1 MNRILLSLC
10 ALMLSASAAN
20 AQQLLSS
27 SVQVSKRNVVTA
39 KAGNIQLRDLTAPV
53 QVKANKSLAPQ
64 KLNANQ
70 KSVGL
75 DGSGSMV
82 TAVGV
87 PDIVAQGG
95 TVKGAFNVM
104 DASLLARFA
113 GGKIVGMRYL
123 IGAELGSSAKVQLYN
138 CDKEG
143 KPELFAEKEAA
154 QKVSTY
160 DSKTK
165 TYKEEWNEVYFDKAL
180 NVSDVVTGLFVGYT
194 YKQKTTTSGGQYT
207 EACYPLAAGQGSGT
221 VAAYGDLGK
230 GTAFYALN
238 TGGLVLCIQLIVEKE
253 GGFADDLGMVG
264 VATTPMLRP
273 TDKLPFQFYV
283 KNYGS
288 SECKAASF
296 DITIDKQVVANL
308 TIPEGATIGGETTG
322 FNASLDLS
330 EYGIENGTHLLGVQ
344 VKTVN
349 GEAASGYTDDDVAA
363 TQFRTYTETAS
374 RQYNLLEH
382 FTSSTCTY
390 CPKGY
395 DMLRAL
401 QKQRD
406 DVAWV
411 AIHGTMDESKPD
423 PYEIADATKTIL
435 AYSISGFPQANLNRF
450 PVTNDG
456 TLAVTIATDDPEGMA
471 TSIGNVF
478 DQIDEIVP
486 SQVKLDIEAN
496 FTSGMVPAMNP
507 GTLKIT
513 VKGKGVKGAGKI
525 LEDAVLG
532 LYITENGLV
541 SGQLNQGKWI
551 TKYNHEN
558 VLRVIGTEKPYG
570 DPITWDGD
578 NFEKTYEI
586 EIPKKTYDYSKGN
599 TLNAV
604 AFVSLPFLI
613 EYNGK
618 LYKNGDLN
626 NVWVNQCQFLQI
638 AEGASTAIKGVE
650 TSENATVVAR
660 YAADGSQISAPVKGI
675 NILKMSD
682 GTTRKVVVK

>member
-20 AQQLLSS
+20 AQNLLSS

-39 KAGNIQLRDLTAPV
+39 NTGNIQLRDLTAPV

-95 TVKGAFNVM
+95 TVKGAYNLM
-104 DASLLARFA
+104 DASLLARYA

-160 DSKTK
+160 DSKNK

-180 NVSDVVTGLFVGYT
+180 NVSDVVTGLLVGYT
-194 YKQKTTTSGGQYT
+194 YKQKTTKSGGKYT

-221 VAAYGDLGK
+221 VAVYGDLGK
-230 GTAFYALN
+230 GTAFYSLN
-238 TGGLVLCIQLIVEKE
+238 TGGLVLCIQVIVEKE

-264 VATTPMLRP
+264 VATIPMSRP

-296 DITIDKQVVANL
+296 DITIDKQVVANVA
-308 TIPEGATIGGETTG
+308 IPEGATIGGETTG
-322 FNASLDLS
+322 FNASLNLS
-330 EYGIENGTHLLGVQ
+330 EYDIENGTHLLGVQ

-382 FTSSTCTY
+382 FTSSTCTW

-411 AIHGTMDESKPD
+411 AIHSTLDEKKPD
-423 PYEIADATKTIL
+423 PYEIADATNTIL
-435 AYSISGFPQANLNRF
+435 AYSIGGFPQANLNRY

-456 TLAVTIATDDPEGMA
+456 NLAVTIATDDPEGMA

-486 SQVKLDIEAN
+486 SQVRLDIETN
-496 FTSGMVPAMNP
+496 FNRLNAISD

-513 VKGKGVKGAGKI
+513 IKGTGVKGAGKI

-541 SGQLNQGKWI
+541 SGQLNGGKWV

-558 VLRVIGTEKPYG
+558 VLRVIGTENPWG
-570 DPITWDGD
+570 DAITWNGD
-578 NFEKTYEI
+578 NFEKTYEVSI
-586 EIPKKTYDYSKGN
+586 SADFFEDSNN
-599 TLNAV
+599 TFNAV
-604 AFVSLPFLI
+604 AFVSLPFMFEI
-613 EYNGK
+613 DGK
-618 LYKNGDLN
+618 RYVNGDKN

-638 AEGASTAIKGVE
+638 PEGTGTAIKGVE

-675 NILKMSD
+675 NILKLSD

>member
-20 AQQLLSS
+20 AQNLLSS

-39 KAGNIQLRDLTAPV
+39 NTGNIQLRDLTAPV

-95 TVKGAFNVM
+95 IVKGAYNLM

-160 DSKTK
+160 DSKNK
-165 TYKEEWNEVYFDKAL
+165 KYNEEWNEVYFDKAL

-194 YKQKTTTSGGQYT
+194 YKQKTTKSGGQFT
-207 EACYPLAAGQGSGT
+207 EACYPLAAGQGSGA
-221 VAAYGDLGK
+221 VAVYGDLGK
-230 GTAFYALN
+230 GTAFYGLN
-238 TGGLVLCIQLIVEKE
+238 TGGLVLCIQVIVEKE

-264 VATTPMLRP
+264 VATNPMLRP
-273 TDKLPFQFYV
+273 TDKLPLQFYV

-296 DITIDKQVVANL
+296 DITIDKNVVANVA
-308 TIPEGATIGGETTG
+308 IPEGATIGGETTG
-322 FNASLDLS
+322 FNATLNLS
-330 EYGIENGTHLLGVQ
+330 ELDIENGTHLLGVQ

-390 CPKGY
+390 CPLGY

-411 AIHGTMDESKPD
+411 AIHGTMDENKPD
-423 PYEIADATKTIL
+423 PYEIADATKTIM

-450 PVTNDG
+450 PINNG
-456 TLAVTIATDDPEGMA
+456 GSLAVTIATDDPEGMA

-486 SQVKLDIEAN
+486 SQVRLDIETN
-496 FTSGMVPAMNP
+496 FNRLNAISD

-513 VKGKGVKGAGKI
+513 IKGTGVKGAGKI

-558 VLRVIGTEKPYG
+558 VLRVIGTENPWG
-570 DPITWDGD
+570 DAITWDGD
-578 NFEKTYEI
+578 NFEKTYEVSI
-586 EIPKKTYDYSKGN
+586 SADYFENSNN
-599 TLNAV
+599 TFNAV
-604 AFVSLPFLI
+604 AFVSLPYMFEI
-613 EYNGK
+613 DGK
-618 LYKNGDLN
+618 RYVNGDKY

-638 AEGASTAIKGVE
+638 PEGTGTAIKGVE

>member
-20 AQQLLSS
+20 AQNLLPS

-39 KAGNIQLRDLTAPV
+39 NTGNIQLRDLTAPV
-53 QVKANKSLAPQ
+53 QVKAKKSLAPQ

-82 TAVGV
+82 TSVGV
-87 PDIVAQGG
+87 PDIVAQGR
-95 TVKGAFNVM
+95 TVKGAYNLM

-160 DSKTK
+160 DSKKK
-165 TYKEEWNEVYFDKAL
+165 TYNEEWNEVYFDKAL

-194 YKQKTTTSGGQYT
+194 YKQKTTQSGGQYT
-207 EACYPLAAGQGSGT
+207 EACFPLAAGQGSGT
-221 VAAYGDLGK
+221 VAVYGDLGK
-230 GTAFYALN
+230 GTAFYSLN

-264 VATTPMLRP
+264 VATIPMSRP

-296 DITIDKQVVANL
+296 DITIDKQVVANVA
-308 TIPEGATIGGETTG
+308 IPEGATIGGETTG
-322 FNASLDLS
+322 FNASLNLS
-330 EYGIENGTHLLGVQ
+330 EYDIENGTHLLGVQ

-382 FTSSTCTY
+382 FTSSTCTW

-411 AIHGTMDESKPD
+411 AIHGTLDEKKPD
-423 PYEIADATKTIL
+423 PYEIADATNTIL
-435 AYSISGFPQANLNRF
+435 AYSIGGFPQANLNRY

-456 TLAVTIATDDPEGMA
+456 NLAVTIATDDPEGMA

-486 SQVKLDIEAN
+486 SQVRLDIETN
-496 FTSGMVPAMNP
+496 FNRLNAISD

-513 VKGKGVKGAGKI
+513 IKGTGVKGAGKI

-541 SGQLNQGKWI
+541 SGQLNGGKWV

-558 VLRVIGTEKPYG
+558 VLRVIGTENPWG
-570 DPITWDGD
+570 DAITWNGD
-578 NFEKTYEI
+578 NFEKTYEVSI
-586 EIPKKTYDYSKGN
+586 SSDYFENSNN
-599 TLNAV
+599 TFNAV
-604 AFVSLPFLI
+604 AFVSLPFMFEI
-613 EYNGK
+613 DGK
-618 LYKNGDLN
+618 RYVNGDKN

-638 AEGASTAIKGVE
+638 PEGTGTAIKGVE

-675 NILKMSD
+675 NILKLSD
-682 GTTRKVVVK
+682 GTTRKVIVK

>member
-194 YKQKTTTSGGQYT
+194 YKQKTTKSGGQYT

-221 VAAYGDLGK
+221 VAVHGDLGK

-238 TGGLVLCIQLIVEKE
+238 TGGLVLCIQVIVEKD

-411 AIHGTMDESKPD
+411 AIHGTMDESNPD
-423 PYEIADATKTIL
+423 PYEIADATQTIL
-435 AYSISGFPQANLNRF
+435 AYSIGGYPQANLNRF

-496 FTSGMVPAMNP
+496 FTPGKTPKLNP
-507 GTLKIT
+507 GTLKVT

-532 LYITENGLV
+532 LYITENGCV

-551 TKYNHEN
+551 TKYKHEN

-586 EIPKKTYDYSKGN
+586 EIPKGTYDYSQGN

>member
-20 AQQLLSS
+20 AQNLLSS

-39 KAGNIQLRDLTAPV
+39 NTGNIQLRDLTAPV

-70 KSVGL
+70 KSVGV

-82 TAVGV
+82 TSVGI
-87 PDIVAQGG
+87 PNIVAQGR
-95 TVKGAFNVM
+95 TVKGAYNLM
-104 DASLLARFA
+104 DASLLARYA

-138 CDKEG
+138 CDKDG
-143 KPELFAEKEAA
+143 KTELFAEKEAA

-160 DSKTK
+160 DSKKK
-165 TYKEEWNEVYFDKAL
+165 TYNEEWNEVYFDKAL

-194 YKQKTTTSGGQYT
+194 YKQKTTQSGGQYT
-207 EACYPLAAGQGSGT
+207 EACFPLAAGQGSGT
-221 VAAYGDLGK
+221 VAVYGDLGK
-230 GTAFYALN
+230 GTAFYSLN
-238 TGGLVLCIQLIVEKE
+238 TGGLVLCIQVIVEKE

-264 VATTPMLRP
+264 VATIPMSRP

-296 DITIDKQVVANL
+296 DITIDKQVVANVA
-308 TIPEGATIGGETTG
+308 IPEGATIGGETTG
-322 FNASLDLS
+322 FNASLNLS
-330 EYGIENGTHLLGVQ
+330 EYDIENGTHLLGVQ

-411 AIHGTMDESKPD
+411 AIHGTMDENKPD
-423 PYEIADATKTIL
+423 PYEIADAKNTIL
-435 AYSISGFPQANLNRF
+435 AYSIGGFPQANLNRY

-456 TLAVTIATDDPEGMA
+456 NLAVTIATDDPEGMA

-486 SQVKLDIEAN
+486 SQVRLDIETN
-496 FTSGMVPAMNP
+496 FNRLNAISD

-513 VKGKGVKGAGKI
+513 IKGTGVKGAGKI

-541 SGQLNQGKWI
+541 SGQLNQGKWV

-558 VLRVIGTEKPYG
+558 VLRVIGTENPWG
-570 DPITWDGD
+570 DAITWDGD
-578 NFEKTYEI
+578 NFEKTYDVSI
-586 EIPKKTYDYSKGN
+586 SADYFENSNN
-599 TLNAV
+599 TFNAV
-604 AFVSLPFLI
+604 AFVSLPFMFEI
-613 EYNGK
+613 DGK
-618 LYKNGDLN
+618 RYVNGDKN

-638 AEGASTAIKGVE
+638 PEGTGTAIKGVE

>member
-10 ALMLSASAAN
+10 ALMLSASAAD
-20 AQQLLSS
+20 AQNLLSS
-27 SVQVSKRNVVTA
+27 SAQVSKRNVVTA

-70 KSVGL
+70 KSVGV

-82 TAVGV
+82 TSLGLPNLASK
-87 PDIVAQGG
+87 
-95 TVKGAFNVM
+95 VKGVYNLM
-104 DASLLARFA
+104 EASLLSRYA
-113 GGKIVGMRYL
+113 GAKIVGMRYL
-123 IGAELGSSAKVQLYN
+123 IGASLGSSAKVQLYN
-138 CDKEG
+138 CDKDG
-143 KPELFAEKEAA
+143 NPSLFAEKEAE
-154 QKVSTY
+154 QKISTY
-160 DSKTK
+160 DSSTK
-165 TYKEEWNEVYFDKAL
+165 TYNEEWNEVYFDKAL
-180 NVSDVVTGLFVGYT
+180 NVSDVVTGLLVGYT
-194 YKQKTTTSGGQYT
+194 YKQKSTTSGQNYA
-207 EACYPLAAGQGSGT
+207 EECFPLAAGQGSAT

-230 GTAFYALN
+230 GTAFYGLN
-238 TGGLVLCIQLIVEKE
+238 TQGAVLCVQVIVEKD

-264 VATTPMLRP
+264 VATSPMLRP

-308 TIPEGATIGGETTG
+308 AIPEGATIGGETTG
-322 FNASLDLS
+322 FNASLNLS
-330 EYGIENGTHLLGVQ
+330 EYDIENGTHLLGVQ

-349 GEAASGYTDDDVAA
+349 GEAASGYTDDDVAS
-363 TQFRTYTETAS
+363 TQFRTYSETAS

-390 CPKGY
+390 CPLGY

-411 AIHGTMDESKPD
+411 AIHGTQDESNPD
-423 PYEIADATKTIL
+423 PYEHADAMGTIF
-435 AYSISGFPQANLNRF
+435 AYSSTGFPTANLNRF

-456 TLAVTIATDDPEGMA
+456 SLAVVIASDDPEGMA

-496 FTSGMVPAMNP
+496 FTPGKTPKVNP
-507 GTLKIT
+507 GTLKVT
-513 VKGKGVKGAGKI
+513 VKGTGVKGAGKI

-541 SGQLNQGKWI
+541 SGQLNQGKWVS
-551 TKYNHEN
+551 KFNHEN
-558 VLRVIGTEKPYG
+558 VLRVIGTDNAWG
-570 DPITWDGD
+570 DAITWDGD

-586 EIPKKTYDYSKGN
+586 EIPKGTYDYSQGN

-604 AFVSLPFLI
+604 AFVSLPFLF
-613 EYNGK
+613 ENGGK
-618 LYKNGDLN
+618 LYANADLN

-638 AEGASTAIKGVE
+638 AEGASTSIKGVE

>member
-95 TVKGAFNVM
+95 TVKGAYNLM

-160 DSKTK
+160 DSKNK

-194 YKQKTTTSGGQYT
+194 YKQKTTKSGGQYT

-221 VAAYGDLGK
+221 VAVYGDLGK
-230 GTAFYALN
+230 GTAFYSLN

-264 VATTPMLRP
+264 VATIPMSRP

-296 DITIDKQVVANL
+296 DITIDKQVVANVA
-308 TIPEGATIGGETTG
+308 IPEGATIGGETTG
-322 FNASLDLS
+322 FNASVNLS
-330 EYGIENGTHLLGVQ
+330 EYDIENGTHLLGVQ

-411 AIHGTMDESKPD
+411 AIHGTMDENKPD
-423 PYEIADATKTIL
+423 PYEIADATNTIL
-435 AYSISGFPQANLNRF
+435 AYSIGGFPQANLNRY

-456 TLAVTIATDDPEGMA
+456 NLAVTIATDDPEGMA

-486 SQVKLDIEAN
+486 SQVRLDIETN
-496 FTSGMVPAMNP
+496 FNRLNAISD

-513 VKGKGVKGAGKI
+513 IKGTGVKGAGKI

-541 SGQLNQGKWI
+541 SGQLNGGKWV

-558 VLRVIGTEKPYG
+558 VLRVIGTENPWG
-570 DPITWDGD
+570 DAITWNGD
-578 NFEKTYEI
+578 NFEKTYEVSI
-586 EIPKKTYDYSKGN
+586 SADFFEDSNNPTF
-599 TLNAV
+599 NAV
-604 AFVSLPFLI
+604 AFVSLPFMFEI
-613 EYNGK
+613 DGK
-618 LYKNGDLN
+618 RYVNGDKN

-638 AEGASTAIKGVE
+638 PEGTGTAIKGVE

-675 NILKMSD
+675 NILKLSD
-682 GTTRKVVVK
+682 GTTRKVIVK

>member
-10 ALMLSASAAN
+10 ALMLSASAAD
-20 AQQLLSS
+20 AQNLLSS

-39 KAGNIQLRDLTAPV
+39 NTGNIQLRDLTAPV

-95 TVKGAFNVM
+95 TVKGAYNLM

-160 DSKTK
+160 DSKNK
-165 TYKEEWNEVYFDKAL
+165 KYNEEWNEVYFDKAL

-194 YKQKTTTSGGQYT
+194 YKQKTTKSGGQFT

-221 VAAYGDLGK
+221 VAVYGDLGK
-230 GTAFYALN
+230 GTAFYGLN
-238 TGGLVLCIQLIVEKE
+238 TGGLVLCIQVIVEKE

-264 VATTPMLRP
+264 VATNPMLRP
-273 TDKLPFQFYV
+273 TDKLPLQFYV

-296 DITIDKQVVANL
+296 DITIDKNVVANVA
-308 TIPEGATIGGETTG
+308 IPEGATIGGETTG
-322 FNASLDLS
+322 FNATLNLS
-330 EYGIENGTHLLGVQ
+330 ELDIENGTHLLGVQ

-390 CPKGY
+390 CPLGY

-411 AIHGTMDESKPD
+411 AIHGTMDENKPD
-423 PYEIADATKTIL
+423 PYEIADATKTIM
-435 AYSISGFPQANLNRF
+435 AYSIGGYPQANLNRF
-450 PVTNDG
+450 PITNDG
-456 TLAVTIATDDPEGMA
+456 TLAVKIATDDPEGMA
-471 TSIGNVF
+471 KSIGNVF

-486 SQVKLDIEAN
+486 SQVRLDIETN
-496 FTSGMVPAMNP
+496 FNRLNAISD

-513 VKGKGVKGAGKI
+513 IKGTGVKGAGKI

-558 VLRVIGTEKPYG
+558 VLRVIGTENPWG
-570 DPITWDGD
+570 DAITWDGD
-578 NFEKTYEI
+578 NFEKTYEVSI
-586 EIPKKTYDYSKGN
+586 SADYFENSNN
-599 TLNAV
+599 TFNAV
-604 AFVSLPFLI
+604 AFVSLPYMFEI
-613 EYNGK
+613 DGK
-618 LYKNGDLN
+618 RYVNGDKY

-638 AEGASTAIKGVE
+638 PEGTGTAIKGVE

>member
-20 AQQLLSS
+20 AQNLLSS

-39 KAGNIQLRDLTAPV
+39 NTGNIQLRDLTAPV

-75 DGSGSMV
+75 DGSDSMV

-95 TVKGAFNVM
+95 NVKGAYNLM

-113 GGKIVGMRYL
+113 GGKIIGMRYL

-160 DSKTK
+160 DSKNK
-165 TYKEEWNEVYFDKAL
+165 KYNEEWNEVYFDKAL

-194 YKQKTTTSGGQYT
+194 YKQKTTKSGGQYT

-221 VAAYGDLGK
+221 VAVYGDLGK
-230 GTAFYALN
+230 GTAFYRLK
-238 TGGLVLCIQLIVEKE
+238 TGGLVLCIQVIVEKE

-264 VATTPMLRP
+264 VATSPMLRP
-273 TDKLPFQFYV
+273 TDKLPLQFYV

-296 DITIDKQVVANL
+296 DITIDKQVVANVA
-308 TIPEGATIGGETTG
+308 IPEGATIGGETTG
-322 FNASLDLS
+322 FNAKLNLS
-330 EYGIENGTHLLGVQ
+330 ELDIENGTHLLGVQ

-349 GEAASGYTDDDVAA
+349 GEAASGYTDDDVAY
-363 TQFRTYTETAS
+363 TEFRTYTETAS

-390 CPKGY
+390 CPLGY

-423 PYEIADATKTIL
+423 PYEIADATNTIM

-450 PVTNDG
+450 PVTDG
-456 TLAVTIATDDPEGMA
+456 SLAVTIATDDPEGMA

-486 SQVKLDIEAN
+486 SQVRLDIETN
-496 FTSGMVPAMNP
+496 FNRLNAISD

-513 VKGKGVKGAGKI
+513 IKGTGVKGAGKI

-541 SGQLNQGKWI
+541 SGQLNQGKWV

-558 VLRVIGTEKPYG
+558 VLRVIGTENPWG
-570 DPITWDGD
+570 DAITWDGD
-578 NFEKTYEI
+578 NFEKTYEVSI
-586 EIPKKTYDYSKGN
+586 SADYFEDSNN
-599 TLNAV
+599 TFNAV
-604 AFVSLPFLI
+604 AFVSLPFMFEI
-613 EYNGK
+613 DGK
-618 LYKNGDLN
+618 RYVNGDKN

-638 AEGASTAIKGVE
+638 PEGTGTAIKGVE

>member
-20 AQQLLSS
+20 AQNLLSS

-39 KAGNIQLRDLTAPV
+39 NTGNIQLRDLTAPV

-87 PDIVAQGG
+87 PNIVAQGG
-95 TVKGAFNVM
+95 TVKGAYNLM

-160 DSKTK
+160 DSKNK
-165 TYKEEWNEVYFDKAL
+165 KYNEEWNEVYFDKAL

-194 YKQKTTTSGGQYT
+194 YKQKTTKSGGQFT

-221 VAAYGDLGK
+221 VAVYGDLGK
-230 GTAFYALN
+230 GTAFYSLN

-264 VATTPMLRP
+264 VATIPMSRP

-296 DITIDKQVVANL
+296 DITIDKQVVANVA
-308 TIPEGATIGGETTG
+308 IPEGATIGGETTG
-322 FNASLDLS
+322 FNASLNLS
-330 EYGIENGTHLLGVQ
+330 EYDIENGTHLLGVQ

-363 TQFRTYTETAS
+363 TKFRTYTETAS

-382 FTSSTCTY
+382 FTSSTCTW

-411 AIHGTMDESKPD
+411 AIHGTMDENKPD
-423 PYEIADATKTIL
+423 PYEIADATNTIL
-435 AYSISGFPQANLNRF
+435 AYSIGGFPQANLNRY

-456 TLAVTIATDDPEGMA
+456 SLAVTIATDDPEGMA

-486 SQVKLDIEAN
+486 SQVRLDIETN
-496 FTSGMVPAMNP
+496 FNRLNAISD

-513 VKGKGVKGAGKI
+513 IKGTGVKGAGKI

-541 SGQLNQGKWI
+541 SGQLNGGNWV

-558 VLRVIGTEKPYG
+558 VLRVIGTENPWG
-570 DPITWDGD
+570 DAITWNGD
-578 NFEKTYEI
+578 NFEKTYEVSI
-586 EIPKKTYDYSKGN
+586 SADYFENSNN
-599 TLNAV
+599 TFNAV
-604 AFVSLPFLI
+604 AFVSLPFMFEI
-613 EYNGK
+613 DGK
-618 LYKNGDLN
+618 RYVNGDKN

-638 AEGASTAIKGVE
+638 PEGTGTAIKGVE

>member
-20 AQQLLSS
+20 AQNLLSS

-39 KAGNIQLRDLTAPV
+39 NTGNIQLRDLTAPV

-70 KSVGL
+70 KSVGV

-82 TAVGV
+82 TSVGI
-87 PDIVAQGG
+87 PNIVAQGR
-95 TVKGAFNVM
+95 TVKGAYNLM
-104 DASLLARFA
+104 DASLLARYA

-138 CDKEG
+138 CDKDG

-160 DSKTK
+160 DSKKK

-194 YKQKTTTSGGQYT
+194 YKQKTTQSGGQYT
-207 EACYPLAAGQGSGT
+207 EACFPLAAGQGSGT
-221 VAAYGDLGK
+221 VAVYGDLGK
-230 GTAFYALN
+230 GTAFYSLN
-238 TGGLVLCIQLIVEKE
+238 TGGLVLCIQVIVEKE

-264 VATTPMLRP
+264 VATIPMSRP

-296 DITIDKQVVANL
+296 DITIDKQVVANVA
-308 TIPEGATIGGETTG
+308 IPEGATIGGETTG
-322 FNASLDLS
+322 FNASLNLS
-330 EYGIENGTHLLGVQ
+330 EYDIENGTHLLGVQ

-411 AIHGTMDESKPD
+411 AIHGTMDENKPD
-423 PYEIADATKTIL
+423 PYEIADATNTIL
-435 AYSISGFPQANLNRF
+435 AYSIGGFPQANLNRY

-456 TLAVTIATDDPEGMA
+456 NLAVTIATDDPEGMA

-486 SQVKLDIEAN
+486 SQVRLDIETN
-496 FTSGMVPAMNP
+496 FNRLNAISD

-513 VKGKGVKGAGKI
+513 IKGTGVKGAGKI

-541 SGQLNQGKWI
+541 SGQLNGGKWV

-558 VLRVIGTEKPYG
+558 VLRVIGTENPWG
-570 DPITWDGD
+570 DAITWNGD
-578 NFEKTYEI
+578 NFEKTYEVSI
-586 EIPKKTYDYSKGN
+586 SADYFENSNN
-599 TLNAV
+599 TFNAV
-604 AFVSLPFLI
+604 AFVSLPFMFEI
-613 EYNGK
+613 DGK
-618 LYKNGDLN
+618 RYVNGDKN

-638 AEGASTAIKGVE
+638 PEGTGTAIKGVE

>member
-20 AQQLLSS
+20 AQKLLSS

-39 KAGNIQLRDLTAPV
+39 DAGNIQLRDLTAPV
-53 QVKANKSLAPQ
+53 QVKAKKNLAPQ

-70 KSVGL
+70 KSVGV

-87 PDIVAQGG
+87 PGIVAQGG
-95 TVKGAFNVM
+95 TVKGAYNLM

-160 DSKTK
+160 DSKNK
-165 TYKEEWNEVYFDKAL
+165 KYNEEWNEVYFDKAL

-194 YKQKTTTSGGQYT
+194 YKQKTTKSGGQFT

-221 VAAYGDLGK
+221 VAVYGDLGK
-230 GTAFYALN
+230 GTAFYGLN
-238 TGGLVLCIQLIVEKE
+238 TGGLVLCIQVIVEKE

-264 VATTPMLRP
+264 VATNPMLRP
-273 TDKLPFQFYV
+273 TDKLPLQFYV

-296 DITIDKQVVANL
+296 DITIDKNVVANVA
-308 TIPEGATIGGETTG
+308 IPEGATIGGETTG
-322 FNASLDLS
+322 FNATLNLS
-330 EYGIENGTHLLGVQ
+330 ELDIENGTHLLGVQ

-390 CPKGY
+390 CPLGY

-411 AIHGTMDESKPD
+411 AIHGTMDENKPD
-423 PYEIADATKTIL
+423 PYEIADATKTIM

-450 PVTNDG
+450 PINNG
-456 TLAVTIATDDPEGMA
+456 GSLAVTIATDDPEGMA

-486 SQVKLDIEAN
+486 SQVRLDIETN
-496 FTSGMVPAMNP
+496 FNRLNAISD

-513 VKGKGVKGAGKI
+513 IKGTGVKGAGKI

-558 VLRVIGTEKPYG
+558 VLRVIGTENPWG
-570 DPITWDGD
+570 DAITWDGD
-578 NFEKTYEI
+578 NFEKTYEVSI
-586 EIPKKTYDYSKGN
+586 SADYFENSNN
-599 TLNAV
+599 TFNAV
-604 AFVSLPFLI
+604 AFVSLPYMFEI
-613 EYNGK
+613 DGK
-618 LYKNGDLN
+618 RYVNGDKY

-638 AEGASTAIKGVE
+638 PEGTGTAIKGVE

>member
-20 AQQLLSS
+20 AQKLLSS

-70 KSVGL
+70 KSVGV

-82 TAVGV
+82 TSVGI
-87 PDIVAQGG
+87 PNIVAQGG
-95 TVKGAFNVM
+95 TVKGAYNLM
-104 DASLLARFA
+104 DASLLARYA

-138 CDKEG
+138 CDKDG

-160 DSKTK
+160 DSKKK
-165 TYKEEWNEVYFDKAL
+165 TYNEEWNEVYFDKAL

-194 YKQKTTTSGGQYT
+194 YKQKTTQSGGQYT
-207 EACYPLAAGQGSGT
+207 EACLPLAAGQGSGT
-221 VAAYGDLGK
+221 VAVYGDLGK
-230 GTAFYALN
+230 GTAFYSLN
-238 TGGLVLCIQLIVEKE
+238 TGGLVLCIQVIVEKE

-264 VATTPMLRP
+264 VATIPMSRP

-296 DITIDKQVVANL
+296 DITIDKQVVANVA
-308 TIPEGATIGGETTG
+308 IPEGATIGGETTG
-322 FNASLDLS
+322 FNASLNLS
-330 EYGIENGTHLLGVQ
+330 EYDIENGTHLLGVQ

-411 AIHGTMDESKPD
+411 AIHGTMDENKPD
-423 PYEIADATKTIL
+423 PYEIADATNTIL
-435 AYSISGFPQANLNRF
+435 AYSIDGFPQANLNRY

-456 TLAVTIATDDPEGMA
+456 NLAVTIATDDPEGMA

-486 SQVKLDIEAN
+486 SQVRLDIETN
-496 FTSGMVPAMNP
+496 FNRLNAISD

-513 VKGKGVKGAGKI
+513 IKGTGVKGAGKI

-541 SGQLNQGKWI
+541 SGQLNGGKWV

-558 VLRVIGTEKPYG
+558 VLRVIGTENPWG
-570 DPITWDGD
+570 DAITWNGD
-578 NFEKTYEI
+578 NFEKTYEVSI
-586 EIPKKTYDYSKGN
+586 SADYFENSNN
-599 TLNAV
+599 TFNAV
-604 AFVSLPFLI
+604 AFVSLPFMFEI
-613 EYNGK
+613 DGK
-618 LYKNGDLN
+618 RYVNGDKN

-638 AEGASTAIKGVE
+638 PEGTGTAIKGVE

-675 NILKMSD
+675 NILKLSD
-682 GTTRKVVVK
+682 GTTRKVIVK

>member
-20 AQQLLSS
+20 AQNLLSS

-39 KAGNIQLRDLTAPV
+39 NTGNIQLRDLTAPV

-82 TAVGV
+82 TSVGV
-87 PDIVAQGG
+87 ANIVAQGG
-95 TVKGAFNVM
+95 TVKGAYNLM
-104 DASLLARFA
+104 DASLLARYA

-138 CDKEG
+138 CDKDG

-160 DSKTK
+160 DSKKK
-165 TYKEEWNEVYFDKAL
+165 TYNEEWNEVYFDKAL

-194 YKQKTTTSGGQYT
+194 YKQKTTQSDGQFT

-221 VAAYGDLGK
+221 VAVYGDLGK
-230 GTAFYALN
+230 GTAFYSLN
-238 TGGLVLCIQLIVEKE
+238 TGGLVLCIQVIVEKE

-264 VATTPMLRP
+264 VATIPMSRP
-273 TDKLPFQFYV
+273 TDKLPVQFYV

-296 DITIDKQVVANL
+296 DITIDKQVVANVA
-308 TIPEGATIGGETTG
+308 IPEGATIGGETTD
-322 FNASLDLS
+322 FNASLNLS
-330 EYGIENGTHLLGVQ
+330 EYDIENGTHLLGVQ

-382 FTSSTCTY
+382 FTSSTCTW

-411 AIHGTMDESKPD
+411 AIHGTMDETKPD
-423 PYEIADATKTIL
+423 PYEIADATNTIL
-435 AYSISGFPQANLNRF
+435 AYSIGGFPQANLNRY

-456 TLAVTIATDDPEGMA
+456 NLAVTIATDDPEGMA

-486 SQVKLDIEAN
+486 SQVRLDIETN
-496 FTSGMVPAMNP
+496 FNRLNAISD

-513 VKGKGVKGAGKI
+513 IKGTGVKGAGKI

-532 LYITENGLV
+532 LYITENGLK

-558 VLRVIGTEKPYG
+558 VLRVIGTENPWG
-570 DPITWDGD
+570 DAITWDGD
-578 NFEKTYEI
+578 NFEKTYEVSI
-586 EIPKKTYDYSKGN
+586 SADYFEDSNN
-599 TLNAV
+599 TFNAV
-604 AFVSLPFLI
+604 AFVSLPFMFEI
-613 EYNGK
+613 NGK
-618 LYKNGDLN
+618 RYVYGDKN

-638 AEGASTAIKGVE
+638 PEGTGTAIKGVE

-675 NILKMSD
+675 NILKLSD

>member
-20 AQQLLSS
+20 AQKLLSS

-70 KSVGL
+70 KSVGV

-82 TAVGV
+82 TSVGI
-87 PDIVAQGG
+87 PNIVAQGG
-95 TVKGAFNVM
+95 TVKGAYNLM
-104 DASLLARFA
+104 DASLLARYA

-138 CDKEG
+138 CDKDG

-160 DSKTK
+160 DSKKK
-165 TYKEEWNEVYFDKAL
+165 TYNEEWNEVYFDKAL

-194 YKQKTTTSGGQYT
+194 YKQKTTQSGGQYT
-207 EACYPLAAGQGSGT
+207 EACFPLAAGQGSGT
-221 VAAYGDLGK
+221 VAVYGDLGK
-230 GTAFYALN
+230 GTAFYSLN
-238 TGGLVLCIQLIVEKE
+238 TGGLVLCIQVIVEKE

-264 VATTPMLRP
+264 VATIPMSRP

-296 DITIDKQVVANL
+296 DITIDKQVVANVA
-308 TIPEGATIGGETTG
+308 IPEGATIGGETTG
-322 FNASLDLS
+322 FNASLNLS
-330 EYGIENGTHLLGVQ
+330 EYDIENGTHLLGVQ

-411 AIHGTMDESKPD
+411 AIHGTMDENKPD
-423 PYEIADATKTIL
+423 PYEIADATNTIL
-435 AYSISGFPQANLNRF
+435 AYSIGGFPQANLNRY

-456 TLAVTIATDDPEGMA
+456 NLAVTIATDDPEGMA

-486 SQVKLDIEAN
+486 SQVRLGIETN
-496 FTSGMVPAMNP
+496 FNRLNAISD

-513 VKGKGVKGAGKI
+513 IKGTGVKGAGKI

-541 SGQLNQGKWI
+541 SGQLNGGKWV

-558 VLRVIGTEKPYG
+558 VLRVIGTENPWG
-570 DPITWDGD
+570 DAITWDGD
-578 NFEKTYEI
+578 NFEKTYEVSI
-586 EIPKKTYDYSKGN
+586 SADYFENSNN
-599 TLNAV
+599 TFNAV
-604 AFVSLPFLI
+604 AFVSLPFMFEI
-613 EYNGK
+613 DGK
-618 LYKNGDLN
+618 RYVNGDKN

-638 AEGASTAIKGVE
+638 PEGTGTAIKGVE

-675 NILKMSD
+675 NILKLSD

>member
-95 TVKGAFNVM
+95 NVKGAYNLM

-160 DSKTK
+160 DSKNK

-194 YKQKTTTSGGQYT
+194 YKQKTTKSGGQYT

-221 VAAYGDLGK
+221 VAVYGDLGK
-230 GTAFYALN
+230 GTAFYSLN

-264 VATTPMLRP
+264 VATIPMSRP

-296 DITIDKQVVANL
+296 DITIDKQVVANVA
-308 TIPEGATIGGETTG
+308 IPEGATIGGETTG
-322 FNASLDLS
+322 FNASLNLS
-330 EYGIENGTHLLGVQ
+330 EYDIENGTHLLGVQ

-382 FTSSTCTY
+382 FTSSTCTW

-411 AIHGTMDESKPD
+411 AIHSTLDEKKPD
-423 PYEIADATKTIL
+423 PYEIADATNTIL
-435 AYSISGFPQANLNRF
+435 AYSIGGFPQANLNRY

-456 TLAVTIATDDPEGMA
+456 SLAVTIATDDPEGMA

-486 SQVKLDIEAN
+486 SQVRLDIETN
-496 FTSGMVPAMNP
+496 FNRLNAISD

-513 VKGKGVKGAGKI
+513 IKGTGVKGAGKI

-541 SGQLNQGKWI
+541 SGQLNGGNWV

-558 VLRVIGTEKPYG
+558 VLRVIGTENPWG
-570 DPITWDGD
+570 DAITWNGD
-578 NFEKTYEI
+578 NFEKTYEVSI
-586 EIPKKTYDYSKGN
+586 SADYFENSNN
-599 TLNAV
+599 TFNAV
-604 AFVSLPFLI
+604 AFVSLPFMFEI
-613 EYNGK
+613 DGK
-618 LYKNGDLN
+618 RYVNGDKN

-638 AEGASTAIKGVE
+638 PEGTGTAIKGVE

>member
-20 AQQLLSS
+20 AQKLLSS

-82 TAVGV
+82 TSVGI
-87 PDIVAQGG
+87 PNIVAQGG
-95 TVKGAFNVM
+95 TVKGAYNLM
-104 DASLLARFA
+104 DASLLARYA

-138 CDKEG
+138 CDKDG

-160 DSKTK
+160 DSKKK
-165 TYKEEWNEVYFDKAL
+165 TYNEEWNEVYFDKAL

-194 YKQKTTTSGGQYT
+194 YKQKTTQSGGQYT
-207 EACYPLAAGQGSGT
+207 EACFPLAAGQGSGT
-221 VAAYGDLGK
+221 VAVYGDLGK
-230 GTAFYALN
+230 GTAFYSLN
-238 TGGLVLCIQLIVEKE
+238 TGGLVLCIQVIVEKE

-264 VATTPMLRP
+264 VATNPMLRP
-273 TDKLPFQFYV
+273 TDKLPLQFYV

-296 DITIDKQVVANL
+296 DITIDKQVVANVA
-308 TIPEGATIGGETTG
+308 IPEGATIGGETTG
-322 FNASLDLS
+322 FNATLNLS
-330 EYGIENGTHLLGVQ
+330 ELDIENGTHLLGVQ

-390 CPKGY
+390 CPLGY

-411 AIHGTMDESKPD
+411 AIHGTMDENKPD
-423 PYEIADATKTIL
+423 PYEIADATKTIM

-450 PVTNDG
+450 PINNG
-456 TLAVTIATDDPEGMA
+456 GSLAVTIATDDPEGMA

-486 SQVKLDIEAN
+486 SQVRLDIETN
-496 FTSGMVPAMNP
+496 FNRLNAISD

-513 VKGKGVKGAGKI
+513 IKGTGVKGAGKI

-558 VLRVIGTEKPYG
+558 VLRVIGTENPWG
-570 DPITWDGD
+570 DAITWDGD
-578 NFEKTYEI
+578 NFEKTYEVSI
-586 EIPKKTYDYSKGN
+586 SADYFENSNN
-599 TLNAV
+599 TFNAV
-604 AFVSLPFLI
+604 AFVSLPYMFEI
-613 EYNGK
+613 DGK
-618 LYKNGDLN
+618 RYVNGDKY

-638 AEGASTAIKGVE
+638 PEGTGTAIKGVE

-675 NILKMSD
+675 NILKLSD

>member
-20 AQQLLSS
+20 AQNLLSS

-39 KAGNIQLRDLTAPV
+39 NTGNIQLRDLTAPV

-70 KSVGL
+70 KSVGV

-95 TVKGAFNVM
+95 TVKGAYNLM

-194 YKQKTTTSGGQYT
+194 YKQKTTNSGGQYT
-207 EACYPLAAGQGSGT
+207 EACFPLAAGQGSGT
-221 VAAYGDLGK
+221 VAVYGDLGK
-230 GTAFYALN
+230 GTAFYSLN
-238 TGGLVLCIQLIVEKE
+238 TGGLVLCIQVIVEKE

-264 VATTPMLRP
+264 VATNPMLRP
-273 TDKLPFQFYV
+273 TDKLPLQFYV

-296 DITIDKQVVANL
+296 DITIDKNVVANVA
-308 TIPEGATIGGETTG
+308 IPEGATIGGETTG
-322 FNASLDLS
+322 FNATLNLS
-330 EYGIENGTHLLGVQ
+330 ELDIENGTHLLGVQ

-390 CPKGY
+390 CPLGY

-411 AIHGTMDESKPD
+411 AIHGTMDEKKPD
-423 PYEIADATKTIL
+423 PYEIADATKTIM

-450 PVTNDG
+450 PINNG
-456 TLAVTIATDDPEGMA
+456 GSLAVTIATDDPEGMA

-486 SQVKLDIEAN
+486 SQVRLDIETN
-496 FTSGMVPAMNP
+496 FNRLNAISD

-513 VKGKGVKGAGKI
+513 IKGTGVKGAGKI

-558 VLRVIGTEKPYG
+558 VLRVIGTENPWG
-570 DPITWDGD
+570 DAITWDGD
-578 NFEKTYEI
+578 NFEKTYEVSI
-586 EIPKKTYDYSKGN
+586 SADYFEDSNN
-599 TLNAV
+599 TFNAV
-604 AFVSLPFLI
+604 AFVSLPYMFEI
-613 EYNGK
+613 DGK
-618 LYKNGDLN
+618 RYVNGDKY

-638 AEGASTAIKGVE
+638 PEGTGTAIKGVE

>member
-20 AQQLLSS
+20 AQKLLSS

-82 TAVGV
+82 TSVGI
-87 PDIVAQGG
+87 PNIVAQGR
-95 TVKGAFNVM
+95 TVKGAYNLM
-104 DASLLARFA
+104 DASLLARYA

-138 CDKEG
+138 CDKDG

-160 DSKTK
+160 DSKKK
-165 TYKEEWNEVYFDKAL
+165 TYNEEWNEVYFDKAL

-194 YKQKTTTSGGQYT
+194 YKQKTTQSGGQYT
-207 EACYPLAAGQGSGT
+207 EACFPLAAGQGSGT
-221 VAAYGDLGK
+221 VAVYGDLGK
-230 GTAFYALN
+230 GTAFYSLN
-238 TGGLVLCIQLIVEKE
+238 TGGLVLCIQVIVEKE

-264 VATTPMLRP
+264 VATIPMSRP

-296 DITIDKQVVANL
+296 DITIDKQVVANVA
-308 TIPEGATIGGETTG
+308 IPEGATIGGETTG
-322 FNASLDLS
+322 FNASLNLS
-330 EYGIENGTHLLGVQ
+330 EYDIENGTHLLGVQ

-411 AIHGTMDESKPD
+411 AIHGTMDENKPD
-423 PYEIADATKTIL
+423 PYEIADATNTIL
-435 AYSISGFPQANLNRF
+435 AYSIGGFPQANLNRY

-456 TLAVTIATDDPEGMA
+456 NLAVTIATDDPEGMA

-486 SQVKLDIEAN
+486 SQVRLDIETN
-496 FTSGMVPAMNP
+496 FNRLNAISD

-513 VKGKGVKGAGKI
+513 IKGTGVKGAGKI

-541 SGQLNQGKWI
+541 SGQLNGGKWV

-558 VLRVIGTEKPYG
+558 VLRVIGTENPWG
-570 DPITWDGD
+570 DAITWNGD
-578 NFEKTYEI
+578 NFEKTYEVSI
-586 EIPKKTYDYSKGN
+586 SADFFEDSNNPTF
-599 TLNAV
+599 NAV
-604 AFVSLPFLI
+604 AFVSLPFMFEI
-613 EYNGK
+613 DGK
-618 LYKNGDLN
+618 RYVNGDKN

-638 AEGASTAIKGVE
+638 PEGTGTAIKGVE

-675 NILKMSD
+675 NILKLSD

>member
-20 AQQLLSS
+20 AQKLLSS

-82 TAVGV
+82 TSVGI
-87 PDIVAQGG
+87 PNIVAQGR
-95 TVKGAFNVM
+95 TVKGAYNLM
-104 DASLLARFA
+104 DASLLARYA

-138 CDKEG
+138 CDKDG

-160 DSKTK
+160 DSKKK
-165 TYKEEWNEVYFDKAL
+165 TYNEEWNEVYFDKAL

-194 YKQKTTTSGGQYT
+194 YKQKTTTNGDQYT
-207 EACYPLAAGQGSGT
+207 EACFPLAAGQGSGT
-221 VAAYGDLGK
+221 VAVYGDLGK
-230 GTAFYALN
+230 GTAFYSLN
-238 TGGLVLCIQLIVEKE
+238 TGGLVLCIQVIVEKE

-264 VATTPMLRP
+264 VATIPMSRP

-296 DITIDKQVVANL
+296 DITIDKQVVANVA
-308 TIPEGATIGGETTG
+308 IPEGATIGGETTG
-322 FNASLDLS
+322 FNASLNLS
-330 EYGIENGTHLLGVQ
+330 EYDIENGTHLLGVQ

-382 FTSSTCTY
+382 FTSSTCTW

-411 AIHGTMDESKPD
+411 AIHGTMDENKPD
-423 PYEIADATKTIL
+423 PYEIADATNTIL
-435 AYSISGFPQANLNRF
+435 AYSIGGFPQANLNRY

-456 TLAVTIATDDPEGMA
+456 NLAVTIATDDPEGMA

-486 SQVKLDIEAN
+486 SQVRLDIETN
-496 FTSGMVPAMNP
+496 FNRLNAISD

-513 VKGKGVKGAGKI
+513 IKGTGVKGAGKI

-541 SGQLNQGKWI
+541 SGQLNGGKWV

-558 VLRVIGTEKPYG
+558 VLRVIGTENPWG
-570 DPITWDGD
+570 DAITWNGD
-578 NFEKTYEI
+578 NFEKTYEVSI
-586 EIPKKTYDYSKGN
+586 SADFFEDSNN
-599 TLNAV
+599 TFNAV
-604 AFVSLPFLI
+604 AFVSLPFMFEI
-613 EYNGK
+613 DGK
-618 LYKNGDLN
+618 RYVNGDKN

-638 AEGASTAIKGVE
+638 PEGTGTAIKGVE

-675 NILKMSD
+675 NILKLSD
-682 GTTRKVVVK
+682 GTTRKVIVK

>member
-20 AQQLLSS
+20 AQNLLSS

-39 KAGNIQLRDLTAPV
+39 NTGNIQLRDLTAPV

-75 DGSGSMV
+75 GGSGSMV

-87 PDIVAQGG
+87 PDIVEQGA
-95 TVKGAFNVM
+95 TVKGAYNLM

-123 IGAELGSSAKVQLYN
+123 IVAELGSSAKVQLYN

-160 DSKTK
+160 DSKNK
-165 TYKEEWNEVYFDKAL
+165 KYNEEWNEVYFDKAL
-180 NVSDVVTGLFVGYT
+180 NVSDVVKGLFVGYT
-194 YKQKTTTSGGQYT
+194 YKQKTTKSGGQFT

-221 VAAYGDLGK
+221 VAVYGDLGK
-230 GTAFYALN
+230 GTAFYSLK
-238 TGGLVLCIQLIVEKE
+238 TRGLVLCIQVIVEKE

-264 VATTPMLRP
+264 VATSPMLRP
-273 TDKLPFQFYV
+273 TDKLPLQFYV

-296 DITIDKQVVANL
+296 DITIDKQVVANVA
-308 TIPEGATIGGETTG
+308 IPEGATIGGKTTG
-322 FNASLDLS
+322 FNAKLNLS
-330 EYGIENGTHLLGVQ
+330 ELDIENGTHLLGVQ

-349 GEAASGYTDDDVAA
+349 GEAASGYTDDDVAY
-363 TQFRTYTETAS
+363 TEFRTYTETAS

-390 CPKGY
+390 CPLGY

-411 AIHGTMDESKPD
+411 AIHGTMDVSKPD
-423 PYEIADATKTIL
+423 PYEIADATNTIM

-450 PVTNDG
+450 PVTDG
-456 TLAVTIATDDPEGMA
+456 SLAVMIATDDPEGMA

-486 SQVKLDIEAN
+486 SQVRLDIETN
-496 FTSGMVPAMNP
+496 FNRLNAISD

-513 VKGKGVKGAGKI
+513 IKGTGVKGAGKI

-541 SGQLNQGKWI
+541 SGQLNQGKWV

-558 VLRVIGTEKPYG
+558 VLRVIGTENPWG
-570 DPITWDGD
+570 DAITWDGD
-578 NFEKTYEI
+578 NFEKTYEVSI
-586 EIPKKTYDYSKGN
+586 SADYFEDSNN
-599 TLNAV
+599 TFNAV
-604 AFVSLPFLI
+604 AFVSLPLMFEI
-613 EYNGK
+613 DGK
-618 LYKNGDLN
+618 RYVNGDKN

-638 AEGASTAIKGVE
+638 PEGTGTAIKGVE

-682 GTTRKVVVK
+682 GTTRKVGVK

>member
-20 AQQLLSS
+20 AQNLLSS

-39 KAGNIQLRDLTAPV
+39 NTGNIQLRDLTAPV
-53 QVKANKSLAPQ
+53 QVKAKKSLAPQ

-95 TVKGAFNVM
+95 TVKGAYNLM

-160 DSKTK
+160 DSKNK

-180 NVSDVVTGLFVGYT
+180 NVSDVVTGLLVGYT
-194 YKQKTTTSGGQYT
+194 YKQKTTKSGGQYT

-221 VAAYGDLGK
+221 VAVYGNLGK
-230 GTAFYALN
+230 GTAFYSLN

-264 VATTPMLRP
+264 VATIPMSRP

-296 DITIDKQVVANL
+296 DITIDKQVVANVA
-308 TIPEGATIGGETTG
+308 IPEGATIGGETTG
-322 FNASLDLS
+322 FNASLNLS
-330 EYGIENGTHLLGVQ
+330 EYDIENGTHLLGVQ

-382 FTSSTCTY
+382 FTSSTCTW

-411 AIHGTMDESKPD
+411 AIHSTLDEKKPD
-423 PYEIADATKTIL
+423 PYEIADATNTIL
-435 AYSISGFPQANLNRF
+435 AYSISGFPQANLNRY

-456 TLAVTIATDDPEGMA
+456 SLAVTIATDDPEGMA

-486 SQVKLDIEAN
+486 SQVRLDIETN
-496 FTSGMVPAMNP
+496 FNRLNAISD

-513 VKGKGVKGAGKI
+513 IKGTGVKGAGKI

-541 SGQLNQGKWI
+541 SGQLNGGNWV
-551 TKYNHEN
+551 TKYKHEN
-558 VLRVIGTEKPYG
+558 VLRVIGTENPWG
-570 DPITWDGD
+570 DAITWNGD
-578 NFEKTYEI
+578 NFEKTYEVSI
-586 EIPKKTYDYSKGN
+586 SSDFFEDSNN
-599 TLNAV
+599 TFNAV
-604 AFVSLPFLI
+604 AFVSLPFMFEI
-613 EYNGK
+613 DGK
-618 LYKNGDLN
+618 RYVNGDKN

-638 AEGASTAIKGVE
+638 PEGTGTAIKGVE

-675 NILKMSD
+675 NILKLSD
-682 GTTRKVVVK
+682 GTTRKVIVK

>member
-20 AQQLLSS
+20 AQNLLSS

-39 KAGNIQLRDLTAPV
+39 NTGNIQLRDLTAPV
-53 QVKANKSLAPQ
+53 QVKAKKSLAPQ

-95 TVKGAFNVM
+95 TVKGAYNLM

-160 DSKTK
+160 DSKNK

-180 NVSDVVTGLFVGYT
+180 NVSDVVTGLLVGYT
-194 YKQKTTTSGGQYT
+194 YKQNTTKSGGQYT

-221 VAAYGDLGK
+221 VAVYGNLGK
-230 GTAFYALN
+230 GTAFYSLN

-264 VATTPMLRP
+264 VATIPMSRP

-296 DITIDKQVVANL
+296 DITIDKQVVANVA
-308 TIPEGATIGGETTG
+308 IPEGATIGGETTG
-322 FNASLDLS
+322 FNASLNLS
-330 EYGIENGTHLLGVQ
+330 EYDIENGTHLLGVQ

-423 PYEIADATKTIL
+423 PYVIADATKTIL
-435 AYSISGFPQANLNRF
+435 AYSIGGFPQANLNRY

-456 TLAVTIATDDPEGMA
+456 NLAVTIATDDPEGMA

-486 SQVKLDIEAN
+486 SQVRLDIETN
-496 FTSGMVPAMNP
+496 FNRLNAISD

-513 VKGKGVKGAGKI
+513 IKGTGVKGAGKI

-541 SGQLNQGKWI
+541 SGQLNGGKWI
-551 TKYNHEN
+551 TKYKHEN
-558 VLRVIGTEKPYG
+558 VLRVIGTENPWG
-570 DPITWDGD
+570 DAITWDGD
-578 NFEKTYEI
+578 NFEKTYEVSI
-586 EIPKKTYDYSKGN
+586 SSDYFEDSNN
-599 TLNAV
+599 TFNAV
-604 AFVSLPFLI
+604 AFVSLPFMFEI
-613 EYNGK
+613 DGK
-618 LYKNGDLN
+618 RYVNGDKN

-638 AEGASTAIKGVE
+638 PEGTGTAIKGVE

-675 NILKMSD
+675 NILKLSD
-682 GTTRKVVVK
+682 GTTRKVIVK

>member
-20 AQQLLSS
+20 AQNLLSS

-39 KAGNIQLRDLTAPV
+39 NTGNIQLRDLTAPV
-53 QVKANKSLAPQ
+53 QVKAKKSLAPQ

-87 PDIVAQGG
+87 PDIAAQGG
-95 TVKGAFNVM
+95 TVKGAYNLM

-194 YKQKTTTSGGQYT
+194 YKQKTTKSGGQFT
-207 EACYPLAAGQGSGT
+207 EACYPLAAGQGSGI
-221 VAAYGDLGK
+221 VAVYGDLGK
-230 GTAFYALN
+230 GTAFYSLN

-264 VATTPMLRP
+264 VATIPMSRP

-296 DITIDKQVVANL
+296 DITIDKQVVANVA
-308 TIPEGATIGGETTG
+308 IPEGATIGGETTG
-322 FNASLDLS
+322 FNASLNLS
-330 EYGIENGTHLLGVQ
+330 EYDIENGTHLLGVQ

-411 AIHGTMDESKPD
+411 AIHGTMDENKPD
-423 PYEIADATKTIL
+423 PYEIADATNTIL
-435 AYSISGFPQANLNRF
+435 AYSIGGFPQANLNRY

-456 TLAVTIATDDPEGMA
+456 NLAVTIATDDPEGMA

-486 SQVKLDIEAN
+486 SQVRLDIETN
-496 FTSGMVPAMNP
+496 FNRLNAISD

-513 VKGKGVKGAGKI
+513 IKGTGVKGAGKI

-541 SGQLNQGKWI
+541 SGQLNQGKWV

-558 VLRVIGTEKPYG
+558 VLRVIGTENPWG
-570 DPITWDGD
+570 DAITWDGD
-578 NFEKTYEI
+578 NFEKTYEVSI
-586 EIPKKTYDYSKGN
+586 SADFFEDSNN
-599 TLNAV
+599 TFNAV
-604 AFVSLPFLI
+604 AFVSLPFMFEI
-613 EYNGK
+613 DGK
-618 LYKNGDLN
+618 RYVNGDKN

-638 AEGASTAIKGVE
+638 PEGTGTAIKGVE

-675 NILKMSD
+675 NILKLSD
-682 GTTRKVVVK
+682 GTTRKVIVK

>member
-20 AQQLLSS
+20 AQNLLSS

-39 KAGNIQLRDLTAPV
+39 NTGNIQLRDLTAPV
-53 QVKANKSLAPQ
+53 QVKAKKNLAPQ

-95 TVKGAFNVM
+95 TVKGAYNLM

-160 DSKTK
+160 DSKNK
-165 TYKEEWNEVYFDKAL
+165 KYNEEWNEVYFDKAL

-194 YKQKTTTSGGQYT
+194 YKQKTTKSGGQFT

-221 VAAYGDLGK
+221 VAVYGDLGK
-230 GTAFYALN
+230 GTAFYSLN
-238 TGGLVLCIQLIVEKE
+238 TGGLVLCIQVIVEKE

-264 VATTPMLRP
+264 VATNPMLRP
-273 TDKLPFQFYV
+273 TDKLPLQFYV

-308 TIPEGATIGGETTG
+308 AIPEGATIGGETTG
-322 FNASLDLS
+322 FNASLNLS
-330 EYGIENGTHLLGVQ
+330 EYDIENGTHLLGVQ

-349 GEAASGYTDDDVAA
+349 GEAASGYTDDDVAS
-363 TQFRTYTETAS
+363 TQFRTYSETAS

-390 CPKGY
+390 CPLGY

-411 AIHGTMDESKPD
+411 AIHGTMDENKPD
-423 PYEIADATKTIL
+423 PYEIADATKTIM

-450 PVTNDG
+450 PINNG
-456 TLAVTIATDDPEGMA
+456 GSLAVTIATDDPEGMA

-486 SQVKLDIEAN
+486 SQVRLDIETN
-496 FTSGMVPAMNP
+496 FNRLNAISD

-513 VKGKGVKGAGKI
+513 IKGTGVKGAGKI

-558 VLRVIGTEKPYG
+558 VLRVIGTENPWG
-570 DPITWDGD
+570 DAITWDGD
-578 NFEKTYEI
+578 NFEKTYEVSI
-586 EIPKKTYDYSKGN
+586 SADYFENSNN
-599 TLNAV
+599 TFNAV
-604 AFVSLPFLI
+604 AFVSLPYMFEI
-613 EYNGK
+613 DGK
-618 LYKNGDLN
+618 RYVNGDKY

-638 AEGASTAIKGVE
+638 PEGTGTAIKGVE

>member
-20 AQQLLSS
+20 AQNLLSS

-39 KAGNIQLRDLTAPV
+39 NTGNIQLRDLTAPV

-95 TVKGAFNVM
+95 NVKGAYNLM

-160 DSKTK
+160 DSKNK

-194 YKQKTTTSGGQYT
+194 YKQKTTKSGGQYT

-221 VAAYGDLGK
+221 VAVYGDLGK
-230 GTAFYALN
+230 GTAFYSLN

-264 VATTPMLRP
+264 VATIPMSRP

-296 DITIDKQVVANL
+296 DITIDKQVVANVA
-308 TIPEGATIGGETTG
+308 IPEGATIGGETTG
-322 FNASLDLS
+322 FNASLNLS
-330 EYGIENGTHLLGVQ
+330 EYDIENGTHLLGVQ

-382 FTSSTCTY
+382 FTSSTCTW

-411 AIHGTMDESKPD
+411 AIHSTLDEKKPD
-423 PYEIADATKTIL
+423 PYEIADATNTIL
-435 AYSISGFPQANLNRF
+435 AYSIGGFPQANLNRY

-456 TLAVTIATDDPEGMA
+456 SLAVTIATDDPEGMA

-486 SQVKLDIEAN
+486 SQVRLDIETN
-496 FTSGMVPAMNP
+496 FNRLNAISD

-513 VKGKGVKGAGKI
+513 IKGTGVKGAGKI

-541 SGQLNQGKWI
+541 SGQLNGGNWV

-558 VLRVIGTEKPYG
+558 VLRVIGTENPWG
-570 DPITWDGD
+570 DAITWNGD
-578 NFEKTYEI
+578 NFEKTYEVSI
-586 EIPKKTYDYSKGN
+586 SADYFENSNN
-599 TLNAV
+599 TFNAV
-604 AFVSLPFLI
+604 AFVSLPYMFEI
-613 EYNGK
+613 DGK
-618 LYKNGDLN
+618 RYVNGDKY

-638 AEGASTAIKGVE
+638 PEGTGTAIKGVE

>member
-1 MNRILLSLC
+1 MNRILLSIC

-20 AQQLLSS
+20 AQNLLSS

-39 KAGNIQLRDLTAPV
+39 NTGNIQLRDLTAPV
-53 QVKANKSLAPQ
+53 QVKAKKSLAPQ

-70 KSVGL
+70 KSVGV
-75 DGSGSMV
+75 DGSDSMV

-87 PDIVAQGG
+87 PDIAAQGG
-95 TVKGAFNVM
+95 TVKGAYNLM

-160 DSKTK
+160 DSKNK

-194 YKQKTTTSGGQYT
+194 YKQKTTKSGGQFT

-221 VAAYGDLGK
+221 VAVYGDLGK
-230 GTAFYALN
+230 GTAFYSLN

-264 VATTPMLRP
+264 VATIPMSRP

-296 DITIDKQVVANL
+296 DITIDKQVVANVA
-308 TIPEGATIGGETTG
+308 IPEGATIGGETTG
-322 FNASLDLS
+322 FNASLNLS
-330 EYGIENGTHLLGVQ
+330 EYDIENGTHLLGVQ

-382 FTSSTCTY
+382 FTSSTCTW

-411 AIHGTMDESKPD
+411 AIHSTLDEKKPD
-423 PYEIADATKTIL
+423 PYEIADATKTIM

-450 PVTNDG
+450 PVTDG
-456 TLAVTIATDDPEGMA
+456 SLAVTIATDDPEGMA

-486 SQVKLDIEAN
+486 SQVRLDIETN
-496 FTSGMVPAMNP
+496 FNRLNAISD

-513 VKGKGVKGAGKI
+513 IKGTGVKGAGKI

-541 SGQLNQGKWI
+541 SGQLNQGKWV
-551 TKYNHEN
+551 TNYNHEN
-558 VLRVIGTEKPYG
+558 VLRVIGTENPWG
-570 DPITWDGD
+570 DAITWNGD
-578 NFEKTYEI
+578 NFEKTYEVSI
-586 EIPKKTYDYSKGN
+586 SSDYFEDSNN
-599 TLNAV
+599 TFNAV
-604 AFVSLPFLI
+604 AFVSLPFMFEI
-613 EYNGK
+613 DGK
-618 LYKNGDLN
+618 RYVNGDKN

-638 AEGASTAIKGVE
+638 PEGTGTAIKGVE

-675 NILKMSD
+675 NILKLSD

>member
-10 ALMLSASAAN
+10 ALMLSASAAD
-20 AQQLLSS
+20 AQNLLSS
-27 SVQVSKRNVVTA
+27 SAQVSKRNVVTA

-75 DGSGSMV
+75 DGSDSMV

-95 TVKGAFNVM
+95 TVKGAYNLM

-160 DSKTK
+160 DSKNK
-165 TYKEEWNEVYFDKAL
+165 KYNEEWNEVYFDKAL

-194 YKQKTTTSGGQYT
+194 YKQKTTKSGGQFT

-221 VAAYGDLGK
+221 VAVYGDLGK
-230 GTAFYALN
+230 GTAFYGLN
-238 TGGLVLCIQLIVEKE
+238 TGGLVLCIQVIVEKE

-264 VATTPMLRP
+264 VATNPMLRP
-273 TDKLPFQFYV
+273 TDKLPLQFYV

-296 DITIDKQVVANL
+296 DITIDKNVVANVA
-308 TIPEGATIGGETTG
+308 IPEGATIGGETTG
-322 FNASLDLS
+322 FNATLNLS
-330 EYGIENGTHLLGVQ
+330 ELDIENGTHLLGVQ

-390 CPKGY
+390 CPLGY

-411 AIHGTMDESKPD
+411 AIHGTIDENKPD
-423 PYEIADATKTIL
+423 PYEIADATKTIM

-450 PVTNDG
+450 PINNG
-456 TLAVTIATDDPEGMA
+456 GSLAVTIATDDPEGMA

-486 SQVKLDIEAN
+486 SQVRLDIETN
-496 FTSGMVPAMNP
+496 FNRLNAISD

-513 VKGKGVKGAGKI
+513 IKGTGVKGAGKI

-558 VLRVIGTEKPYG
+558 VLRVIGTENPWG
-570 DPITWDGD
+570 DAITWDGD
-578 NFEKTYEI
+578 NFEKTYEVSI
-586 EIPKKTYDYSKGN
+586 SADYFENSNN
-599 TLNAV
+599 TFNAV
-604 AFVSLPFLI
+604 AFVSLPYMFEI
-613 EYNGK
+613 DGK
-618 LYKNGDLN
+618 IYKNADLY

-638 AEGASTAIKGVE
+638 PEGTGTAIKGVE

-675 NILKMSD
+675 NILKLSD

>member
-95 TVKGAFNVM
+95 TVKGAYNLM
-104 DASLLARFA
+104 DASLLSRFA

-160 DSKTK
+160 DSKNK

-194 YKQKTTTSGGQYT
+194 YKQKTTKSGGQYT

-221 VAAYGDLGK
+221 VAVYGNLGK
-230 GTAFYALN
+230 GTAFYSLN

-264 VATTPMLRP
+264 VATIPMSRP

-296 DITIDKQVVANL
+296 DITIDKQVVANVA
-308 TIPEGATIGGETTG
+308 IPEGATIGGETTG
-322 FNASLDLS
+322 FNASLNLS
-330 EYGIENGTHLLGVQ
+330 EYDIENGTHLLGVQ

-411 AIHGTMDESKPD
+411 AIHGTMDENKPD
-423 PYEIADATKTIL
+423 PYEIADATNTIL
-435 AYSISGFPQANLNRF
+435 AYSIGGFPQANLNRY

-456 TLAVTIATDDPEGMA
+456 NLAVTIATDDPEGMA

-486 SQVKLDIEAN
+486 SQVRLDIETN
-496 FTSGMVPAMNP
+496 FNRLNAISD

-513 VKGKGVKGAGKI
+513 IKGTGVKGAGKI

-541 SGQLNQGKWI
+541 SGQLNGGKWV

-558 VLRVIGTEKPYG
+558 VLRVIGTENPWG
-570 DPITWDGD
+570 DAITWNGD
-578 NFEKTYEI
+578 NFEKTYEVSI
-586 EIPKKTYDYSKGN
+586 SADYFEDSNN
-599 TLNAV
+599 TFNAV
-604 AFVSLPFLI
+604 AFVSLPFMFEI
-613 EYNGK
+613 DGK
-618 LYKNGDLN
+618 RYVNGDKN

-638 AEGASTAIKGVE
+638 PEGTGTAIKGVE

-675 NILKMSD
+675 NILKLSD

>member
-20 AQQLLSS
+20 AQNLLPS

-39 KAGNIQLRDLTAPV
+39 NTGNIQLRDLTAPV

-64 KLNANQ
+64 KLNANY

-95 TVKGAFNVM
+95 TVNGAYNLM

-160 DSKTK
+160 DSKNK

-194 YKQKTTTSGGQYT
+194 YKQKTTKSGGQYT
-207 EACYPLAAGQGSGT
+207 EACYPLAAGQGYGT
-221 VAAYGDLGK
+221 VAVYGNLGK
-230 GTAFYALN
+230 GTAFYSLN

-253 GGFADDLGMVG
+253 GGFADDLGMAG
-264 VATTPMLRP
+264 VATIPMSRS

-296 DITIDKQVVANL
+296 DITIDKQVVANVA
-308 TIPEGATIGGETTG
+308 IPEGATIGGETTG
-322 FNASLDLS
+322 FNASLNLS
-330 EYGIENGTHLLGVQ
+330 EYDIENGIHLLGVQ

-411 AIHGTMDESKPD
+411 AIHGTMDEKKPD
-423 PYEIADATKTIL
+423 PYEIADATTTIL
-435 AYSISGFPQANLNRF
+435 AYSIGGFPQANLNRF

-456 TLAVTIATDDPEGMA
+456 NLAVTIATDDPEGMA

-486 SQVKLDIEAN
+486 SQVRLDIETN
-496 FTSGMVPAMNP
+496 FNRLNAISD

-513 VKGKGVKGAGKI
+513 IKGTGVKGAGKI

-541 SGQLNQGKWI
+541 SGQLNGGKWV

-558 VLRVIGTEKPYG
+558 VLRVIGTENPWG
-570 DPITWDGD
+570 DAITWDGD
-578 NFEKTYEI
+578 NFEKTYEVSI
-586 EIPKKTYDYSKGN
+586 SSDYFEDSNN
-599 TLNAV
+599 TFNAV
-604 AFVSLPFLI
+604 AFVSLPFMFEI
-613 EYNGK
+613 DGK
-618 LYKNGDLN
+618 RYFNGDKN

-638 AEGASTAIKGVE
+638 PEGTGTAIKGVE

-675 NILKMSD
+675 NILKLSD
-682 GTTRKVVVK
+682 GTTRKVIVK

>member
-20 AQQLLSS
+20 AQNLLSS

-39 KAGNIQLRDLTAPV
+39 NTGNIQLRDLTAPV

-82 TAVGV
+82 TSVGV
-87 PDIVAQGG
+87 ANIVAQGG
-95 TVKGAFNVM
+95 TVKGAYNLM
-104 DASLLARFA
+104 DASLLARYA

-138 CDKEG
+138 CDKDG

-160 DSKTK
+160 DSKKK
-165 TYKEEWNEVYFDKAL
+165 TYNEEWNEVYFDKAL

-194 YKQKTTTSGGQYT
+194 YKQKTTQSGGQYT
-207 EACYPLAAGQGSGT
+207 EACFPLAAGQGSGT
-221 VAAYGDLGK
+221 VAVYGDLGK
-230 GTAFYALN
+230 GTAFYSLN
-238 TGGLVLCIQLIVEKE
+238 TGGLVLCIQVIVEKE

-264 VATTPMLRP
+264 VATICMSRP

-296 DITIDKQVVANL
+296 DITIDKQVVANVA
-308 TIPEGATIGGETTG
+308 IPEGATIGGETTG
-322 FNASLDLS
+322 FNASLNLS
-330 EYGIENGTHLLGVQ
+330 EYDIENGTHLLGVQ

-411 AIHGTMDESKPD
+411 AIHGTMDENKPD
-423 PYEIADATKTIL
+423 PYEIADATNTIL
-435 AYSISGFPQANLNRF
+435 AYSIGGFPQANLNRY

-456 TLAVTIATDDPEGMA
+456 NLAVTIATDDPEGMA

-486 SQVKLDIEAN
+486 SQVRLDIETN
-496 FTSGMVPAMNP
+496 FNRLNAISD

-513 VKGKGVKGAGKI
+513 IKGTGVKGAGKI

-541 SGQLNQGKWI
+541 SGQLNGGKWV

-558 VLRVIGTEKPYG
+558 VLRVIGTENPWG
-570 DPITWDGD
+570 DAITWNGD
-578 NFEKTYEI
+578 NFEKTYEVSI
-586 EIPKKTYDYSKGN
+586 SADYFENSNN
-599 TLNAV
+599 TFNAV
-604 AFVSLPFLI
+604 AFVSLPFMFEI
-613 EYNGK
+613 DGK
-618 LYKNGDLN
+618 RYVNGDKN

-638 AEGASTAIKGVE
+638 PEGTGTAIKGVE

-675 NILKMSD
+675 NILKLSD

>member
-20 AQQLLSS
+20 AQNLLPS

-39 KAGNIQLRDLTAPV
+39 NTGNIQLRDLTAPV

-82 TAVGV
+82 TSVGI
-87 PDIVAQGG
+87 PNIVAQGG
-95 TVKGAFNVM
+95 TVKGAYNLM
-104 DASLLARFA
+104 DASLLARYA

-160 DSKTK
+160 DSKK
-165 TYKEEWNEVYFDKAL
+165 NTYNEEWNEVYFDKAL

-194 YKQKTTTSGGQYT
+194 YKQKTTQSGGQYT
-207 EACYPLAAGQGSGT
+207 EACFPLAAGQGSGT
-221 VAAYGDLGK
+221 VAVYGDLGK
-230 GTAFYALN
+230 GTAFYSLN

-264 VATTPMLRP
+264 VATIPMSRP

-296 DITIDKQVVANL
+296 DITIDKQVVANVA
-308 TIPEGATIGGETTG
+308 IPEGATIGGETTG
-322 FNASLDLS
+322 FNASLNLS
-330 EYGIENGTHLLGVQ
+330 EYDIENGTHLLGVQ

-382 FTSSTCTY
+382 FTSNTCTY

-411 AIHGTMDESKPD
+411 AIHGTMDENKPD
-423 PYEIADATKTIL
+423 PYEIADATNTIL
-435 AYSISGFPQANLNRF
+435 AYSIGGFPQANLNRY

-456 TLAVTIATDDPEGMA
+456 NLAVTIATDDPEGMA

-486 SQVKLDIEAN
+486 SQVRLDIETN
-496 FTSGMVPAMNP
+496 FNRLNAISD

-513 VKGKGVKGAGKI
+513 IKGTGVKGAGKI

-541 SGQLNQGKWI
+541 SGQLNGGKWV

-558 VLRVIGTEKPYG
+558 VLRVIGTENPWG
-570 DPITWDGD
+570 DAITWDGD
-578 NFEKTYEI
+578 NFEKTYEVSI
-586 EIPKKTYDYSKGN
+586 SADFFEDSNN
-599 TLNAV
+599 TFNAV
-604 AFVSLPFLI
+604 AFVSLPFMFEI
-613 EYNGK
+613 DGK
-618 LYKNGDLN
+618 RYINGDKN

-638 AEGASTAIKGVE
+638 PEGTGTAIKGVE

-675 NILKMSD
+675 NILKLSD
-682 GTTRKVVVK
+682 GTTRKVIVK

>member
-20 AQQLLSS
+20 AQNLLSS

-39 KAGNIQLRDLTAPV
+39 NTGNIQLRDLTAPV

-70 KSVGL
+70 KSVGV
-75 DGSGSMV
+75 DGSGTMV
-82 TAVGV
+82 TSVGI
-87 PDIVAQGG
+87 PAIVAQGG
-95 TVKGAFNVM
+95 TVKGAYNLM

-113 GGKIVGMRYL
+113 GGKIIGMRYL

-165 TYKEEWNEVYFDKAL
+165 KYKEEWNEVYFDKAL

-194 YKQKTTTSGGQYT
+194 YKQKTTQSGDQYT
-207 EACYPLAAGQGSGT
+207 EACFPLAAGQGSGT
-221 VAAYGDLGK
+221 VAVYGDLGK
-230 GTAFYALN
+230 GTAFYSLN

-264 VATTPMLRP
+264 VATIPMSRP

-296 DITIDKQVVANL
+296 DITIDKQVVANVA
-308 TIPEGATIGGETTG
+308 IPEGATIGGETTG
-322 FNASLDLS
+322 FNASLNLS
-330 EYGIENGTHLLGVQ
+330 EYDIENGTHLLGVQ

-411 AIHGTMDESKPD
+411 AIHGTMDENKPD
-423 PYEIADATKTIL
+423 PYEIADATNTIL
-435 AYSISGFPQANLNRF
+435 AYSIGGFPQANLNRY

-456 TLAVTIATDDPEGMA
+456 NLAVTIATDDPEGMA

-486 SQVKLDIEAN
+486 SQVRLDIETN
-496 FTSGMVPAMNP
+496 FNRLNAISD

-513 VKGKGVKGAGKI
+513 IKGTGVKGAGKI

-532 LYITENGLV
+532 LYITENGLK

-558 VLRVIGTEKPYG
+558 VLRVIGTENPWG
-570 DPITWDGD
+570 DAITWDGD
-578 NFEKTYEI
+578 NFEKTYEVSI
-586 EIPKKTYDYSKGN
+586 SADFFEDSNN
-599 TLNAV
+599 TFNAV
-604 AFVSLPFLI
+604 AFVSLPFMFEI
-613 EYNGK
+613 DGK
-618 LYKNGDLN
+618 RYVNGDKN

-638 AEGASTAIKGVE
+638 PEGTGTAIKGVE

-675 NILKMSD
+675 NILKLSD
-682 GTTRKVVVK
+682 GTTRKVIVK

>member
-20 AQQLLSS
+20 AQNLLSS

-39 KAGNIQLRDLTAPV
+39 NTGNIQLRDLTAPV
-53 QVKANKSLAPQ
+53 QVKAKKNLAPQ

-70 KSVGL
+70 KSVGV
-75 DGSGSMV
+75 DGSGKMV
-82 TAVGV
+82 TSLGLPNLASK
-87 PDIVAQGG
+87 
-95 TVKGAFNVM
+95 VKGVYNVM
-104 DASLLARFA
+104 EASLLSRFA
-113 GGKIVGMRYL
+113 GAKIVGMRYL
-123 IGAELGSSAKVQLYN
+123 IGASLGSSAKVQLYN
-138 CDKEG
+138 CDKDG
-143 KPELFAEKEAA
+143 NPALFAEKEAE
-154 QKVSTY
+154 QKISTY
-160 DSKTK
+160 DSKNK
-165 TYKEEWNEVYFDKAL
+165 TFNEEWNEVYFDKAL

-194 YKQKTTTSGGQYT
+194 YKQKSTTNGQNYT
-207 EACYPLAAGQGSGT
+207 EDCFPLAAGQGSAT

-230 GTAFYALN
+230 GTAFYGLN
-238 TGGLVLCIQLIVEKE
+238 TQGAVLCIQVIVEKE

-264 VATTPMLRP
+264 VATIPMSRP

-296 DITIDKQVVANL
+296 DITIDKQVVANVA
-308 TIPEGATIGGETTG
+308 IPEGATIGGETTG
-322 FNASLDLS
+322 FNASLNLS
-330 EYGIENGTHLLGVQ
+330 EYDIENGTHLLGVQ

-411 AIHGTMDESKPD
+411 AIHGTMDENKPD
-423 PYEIADATKTIL
+423 PYEIADAKNTIL
-435 AYSISGFPQANLNRF
+435 AYSIGGFPQANLNRY

-456 TLAVTIATDDPEGMA
+456 NLAVTIATDDPEGMA

-486 SQVKLDIEAN
+486 SQVRLDIETN
-496 FTSGMVPAMNP
+496 FNRLNAISD

-513 VKGKGVKGAGKI
+513 IKGTGVKGAGKI

-541 SGQLNQGKWI
+541 SGQLNGGKWV

-558 VLRVIGTEKPYG
+558 VLRVIGTENPWG
-570 DPITWDGD
+570 DAITWNGD
-578 NFEKTYEI
+578 NFEKTYEVSI
-586 EIPKKTYDYSKGN
+586 SADYFEDIN
-599 TLNAV
+599 NPNPTFNAV
-604 AFVSLPFLI
+604 AFVSLPFMFEI
-613 EYNGK
+613 DGK
-618 LYKNGDLN
+618 RYVNGDKN

-638 AEGASTAIKGVE
+638 PEGTGTAIKGVE

-682 GTTRKVVVK
+682 GTTRKVIVK

>member
-10 ALMLSASAAN
+10 ALMLSASAAD

-82 TAVGV
+82 TSVGL

-95 TVKGAFNVM
+95 TVKGAFNLM
-104 DASLLARFA
+104 DASLLSRFE

-123 IGAELGSSAKVQLYN
+123 IGASLGSSAKVQLYN
-138 CDKEG
+138 CDKDG
-143 KPELFAEKEAA
+143 KPSLFAEKEAE
-154 QKVSTY
+154 QKISTY
-160 DSKTK
+160 DSKNK
-165 TYKEEWNEVYFDKAL
+165 TYNEEWNEVYFDKAL

-194 YKQKTTTSGGQYT
+194 YKQKTTTSGGRYK
-207 EACYPLAAGQGSGT
+207 EECYPLAAGQGSGT

-230 GTAFYALN
+230 GTNFYGLN
-238 TGGLVLCIQLIVEKE
+238 TGGLVLCIQVIVEKE

-264 VATTPMLRP
+264 VATSPMSRP

-296 DITIDKQVVANL
+296 DITIDKNVVANL
-308 TIPEGATIGGETTG
+308 AIPEGATIGGETTG
-322 FNASLDLS
+322 FNASLNLS
-330 EYGIENGTHLLGVQ
+330 EYDIENGTHLLGVQ

-349 GEAASGYTDDDVAA
+349 GEAASGYTDDDVAY
-363 TQFRTYTETAS
+363 TQFRTYSETAS

-382 FTSSTCTY
+382 FTSSTCTN
-390 CPKGY
+390 CPFGY

-411 AIHGTMDESKPD
+411 AIHGTMDESNPD
-423 PYEIADATKTIL
+423 PYEIADATQTIL
-435 AYSISGFPQANLNRF
+435 AYSIGGYPQANLNRF

-496 FTSGMVPAMNP
+496 FTPGKTPKLNP
-507 GTLKIT
+507 GTLKVT

-570 DPITWDGD
+570 DPITWNGD

-586 EIPKKTYDYSKGN
+586 EIPKGTYDYSQGN

-604 AFVSLPFLI
+604 AFVSLPFLF
-613 EYNGK
+613 ENGGK
-618 LYKNGDLN
+618 IYANGDLN

>member
-20 AQQLLSS
+20 AQKLLSS

-82 TAVGV
+82 TSVGI
-87 PDIVAQGG
+87 PNIVAQGG
-95 TVKGAFNVM
+95 TVKGAYNLM
-104 DASLLARFA
+104 DASLLARYA

-138 CDKEG
+138 CDKDG

-160 DSKTK
+160 DSKKK
-165 TYKEEWNEVYFDKAL
+165 TYNEEWNEVYFDKAL

-194 YKQKTTTSGGQYT
+194 YKQKTTQSGGQYT
-207 EACYPLAAGQGSGT
+207 EACFPLAAGQGSGT
-221 VAAYGDLGK
+221 VAVYGDLGK
-230 GTAFYALN
+230 GTAFYSLN
-238 TGGLVLCIQLIVEKE
+238 TGGLVLCIQVIVEKE

-264 VATTPMLRP
+264 VATIPMSRP

-296 DITIDKQVVANL
+296 DITIDKQVVANVA
-308 TIPEGATIGGETTG
+308 IPEGATIGGETTG
-322 FNASLDLS
+322 FNASLNLS
-330 EYGIENGTHLLGVQ
+330 EYDIENGTHLLGVQ

-411 AIHGTMDESKPD
+411 AIHGTMDENKPD
-423 PYEIADATKTIL
+423 PYEIADATNTIL
-435 AYSISGFPQANLNRF
+435 AYSIGGFPQANLNRY

-456 TLAVTIATDDPEGMA
+456 NLAVTIATDDPEGMA

-486 SQVKLDIEAN
+486 SQVRLDIETN
-496 FTSGMVPAMNP
+496 FNRLNAISD

-513 VKGKGVKGAGKI
+513 IKGTGVKGAGKI

-541 SGQLNQGKWI
+541 SGQLNGGKWV

-558 VLRVIGTEKPYG
+558 VLRVIGTDNPWG
-570 DPITWDGD
+570 DAITWNGD
-578 NFEKTYEI
+578 NFEKTYEVSI
-586 EIPKKTYDYSKGN
+586 SADYFENSNN
-599 TLNAV
+599 TFNAV
-604 AFVSLPFLI
+604 AFVSLPFMFEI
-613 EYNGK
+613 DGK
-618 LYKNGDLN
+618 RYVNGDKN

-638 AEGASTAIKGVE
+638 PEGTGTAIKGVE

-675 NILKMSD
+675 NILKLSD
-682 GTTRKVVVK
+682 GTTRKVIVK

>member
-39 KAGNIQLRDLTAPV
+39 NTGNIQLRDLTAPV

-87 PDIVAQGG
+87 PDIVAQGRI
-95 TVKGAFNVM
+95 VKGAYNLM

-160 DSKTK
+160 DSKNK
-165 TYKEEWNEVYFDKAL
+165 KYNEEWNEVYFDKAL

-194 YKQKTTTSGGQYT
+194 YKQKTTKSGGQFT

-221 VAAYGDLGK
+221 VAVYGDLGK
-230 GTAFYALN
+230 GTAFYGLN
-238 TGGLVLCIQLIVEKE
+238 TGGLVLCIQVIVEKE

-264 VATTPMLRP
+264 VATNPMLRP
-273 TDKLPFQFYV
+273 TDKLPLQFYV

-296 DITIDKQVVANL
+296 DITIDKNVVANVA
-308 TIPEGATIGGETTG
+308 IPEGATIGGETTG
-322 FNASLDLS
+322 FNATLNLS
-330 EYGIENGTHLLGVQ
+330 ELDIENGTHLLGVQ

-390 CPKGY
+390 CPLGY

-411 AIHGTMDESKPD
+411 AIHGTMDENKPD
-423 PYEIADATKTIL
+423 PYEIADATKTIM

-450 PVTNDG
+450 PINNG
-456 TLAVTIATDDPEGMA
+456 GSLAVTIATDDPEGMA

-486 SQVKLDIEAN
+486 SQVRLDIETN
-496 FTSGMVPAMNP
+496 FNRLNAISD

-513 VKGKGVKGAGKI
+513 IKGTGVKGAGKI

-558 VLRVIGTEKPYG
+558 VLRVIGTENPWG
-570 DPITWDGD
+570 DAITWDGD
-578 NFEKTYEI
+578 NFEKTYEVSI
-586 EIPKKTYDYSKGN
+586 SADYFENSNN
-599 TLNAV
+599 TFNAV
-604 AFVSLPFLI
+604 AFVSLPYMFEI
-613 EYNGK
+613 DGK
-618 LYKNGDLN
+618 RYVNGDKY

-638 AEGASTAIKGVE
+638 PEGTGTAIKGVE

>member
-10 ALMLSASAAN
+10 ALMLSASAAD
-20 AQQLLSS
+20 AQKLQTFPY
-27 SVQVSKRNVVTA
+27 QVSRHNIVTA
-39 KAGNIQLRDLTAPV
+39 KPCEIKFRDLTTPV
-53 QVKANKSLAPQ
+53 QVKAKKSLAPQ
-64 KLNANQ
+64 KLNADQ
-70 KSVGL
+70 KAVGV
-75 DGSGSMV
+75 DGSGTMV
-82 TAVGV
+82 
-87 PDIVAQGG
+87 DIVGFASLIEQGLTPKG
-95 TVKGAFNVM
+95 VFTEIPVSALSKFKGA
-104 DASLLARFA
+104 
-113 GGKIVGMRYL
+113 KIVGVRYL
-123 IGAELGSSAKVQLYN
+123 IYQSLGSSAKVQLYDIVN
-138 CDKEG
+138 NSVSLNTEVSASKQ
-143 KPELFAEKEAA
+143 EL
-154 QKVSTY
+154 STY
-160 DSKTK
+160 NSSTK
-165 TYKEEWNEVYFDKAL
+165 SFDQKWNEVTFDQPI
-180 NVSDVVTGLFVGYT
+180 NVDDLASDGFLLGYT
-194 YKQKTTTSGGQYT
+194 YKQKTTQSGGQYT
-207 EACYPLAAGQGSGT
+207 EECYPIAVGEGTAGLY
-221 VAAYGDLGK
+221 AYG
-230 GTAFYALN
+230 TYNSQTSFYRVSN
-238 TGGLVLCIQLIVEKE
+238 EIVPCVQLIVEKE
-253 GGFADDLGMVG
+253 GGFPDDLSMVE
-264 VATTPMLRP
+264 VAASPMLRP

-330 EYGIENGTHLLGVQ
+330 EYDVENGTHLLGVQ

-349 GEAASGYTDDDVAA
+349 GEAPSGDTDDDVAY
-363 TQFRTYTETAS
+363 TEFRTYTETAS

-390 CPKGY
+390 CPLGY

-411 AIHGTMDESKPD
+411 AIHGTQDESNPD
-423 PYEIADATKTIL
+423 PYEHADAMGTIF
-435 AYSISGFPQANLNRF
+435 AYSSTGFPTANLNRF

-456 TLAVTIATDDPEGMA
+456 SLAVAIASDDPEGMA

-486 SQVKLDIEAN
+486 SQVRLDIETN
-496 FTSGMVPAMNP
+496 FNRLNAISD

-513 VKGKGVKGAGKI
+513 IKGTGVKGAGKI

-541 SGQLNQGKWI
+541 SGQLNGGKWV

-558 VLRVIGTEKPYG
+558 VLRVIGTENPWG
-570 DPITWDGD
+570 DAITWNGD
-578 NFEKTYEI
+578 NFEKTYEVSI
-586 EIPKKTYDYSKGN
+586 SADFFEDSNNPTF
-599 TLNAV
+599 NAV
-604 AFVSLPFLI
+604 AFVSLPFMFEI
-613 EYNGK
+613 DGK
-618 LYKNGDLN
+618 RYVNGDKN

-638 AEGASTAIKGVE
+638 PEGTGTAIKGVE

-675 NILKMSD
+675 NILKLSD
-682 GTTRKVVVK
+682 GTTRKVIVK

>member
-20 AQQLLSS
+20 AQKLLSS

-95 TVKGAFNVM
+95 TVKGAYNLM

-138 CDKEG
+138 CDKDG

-160 DSKTK
+160 DSKKK

-194 YKQKTTTSGGQYT
+194 YKQNTTKSGGQYT

-221 VAAYGDLGK
+221 VAVYGNLGK
-230 GTAFYALN
+230 GTAFYSLN

-264 VATTPMLRP
+264 VATIPMSRP

-296 DITIDKQVVANL
+296 DITIDKQVVANVA
-308 TIPEGATIGGETTG
+308 IPEGATIGGETTG
-322 FNASLDLS
+322 FNASLNLS
-330 EYGIENGTHLLGVQ
+330 EYDIENGTHLLGVQ

-411 AIHGTMDESKPD
+411 AIHGTMDENKPD
-423 PYEIADATKTIL
+423 PYEIADATNTIL
-435 AYSISGFPQANLNRF
+435 AYSIGGFPQANLNRY

-456 TLAVTIATDDPEGMA
+456 NLAVTIATDDPEGMA

-486 SQVKLDIEAN
+486 SQVRLDIETN
-496 FTSGMVPAMNP
+496 FNRLNAISD

-513 VKGKGVKGAGKI
+513 IKGTGVKGAGKI

-541 SGQLNQGKWI
+541 SGQLNGGKWV

-558 VLRVIGTEKPYG
+558 VLRVIGTENPWG
-570 DPITWDGD
+570 DAITWNGD
-578 NFEKTYEI
+578 NFEKTYEVSI
-586 EIPKKTYDYSKGN
+586 SADFFEDSNN
-599 TLNAV
+599 TFNAV
-604 AFVSLPFLI
+604 AFVSLPFMFEI
-613 EYNGK
+613 DGK
-618 LYKNGDLN
+618 RYVNGDKN

-638 AEGASTAIKGVE
+638 PEGTGTAIKGVE

-675 NILKMSD
+675 NILKLSD

>member
-20 AQQLLSS
+20 AQKLLSS

-82 TAVGV
+82 TSVGV
-87 PDIVAQGG
+87 PNIAAQGG
-95 TVKGAFNVM
+95 TVKGAYNLM
-104 DASLLARFA
+104 EASLLSRFA

-138 CDKEG
+138 CDKDG
-143 KPELFAEKEAA
+143 NPELFAEKEAA

-194 YKQKTTTSGGQYT
+194 YKQKTTQSGGQYT
-207 EACYPLAAGQGSGT
+207 EACFPLAAGQGTGT
-221 VAAYGDLGK
+221 VAVYGDLGK
-230 GTAFYALN
+230 GTAFYSLN
-238 TGGLVLCIQLIVEKE
+238 TGGLVLCVQVIVEKE

-264 VATTPMLRP
+264 VATSPMSRP

-296 DITIDKQVVANL
+296 DITIDKQVVANVA
-308 TIPEGATIGGETTG
+308 IPEGATIGGETTG
-322 FNASLDLS
+322 FNASLNLS
-330 EYGIENGTHLLGVQ
+330 EYDIENGTHLLGVQ

-349 GEAASGYTDDDVAA
+349 GEAASGYTDDDVAS
-363 TQFRTYTETAS
+363 TQFRTYSETAS

-390 CPKGY
+390 CPLGY

-411 AIHGTMDESKPD
+411 AIHGTMDESNPD
-423 PYEIADATKTIL
+423 PYEIADATKTIM
-435 AYSISGFPQANLNRF
+435 AYSIGGYPQANLNRF
-450 PVTNDG
+450 PITNDG
-456 TLAVTIATDDPEGMA
+456 TLAVKIATDDPEGMA

-496 FTSGMVPAMNP
+496 FTPGKVPAMNP

-513 VKGKGVKGAGKI
+513 VKGTGVKGAGKI

-558 VLRVIGTEKPYG
+558 VLRVIGTDNPWG
-570 DPITWDGD
+570 DAITWNGD

-604 AFVSLPFLI
+604 AFVSLPFLF
-613 EYNGK
+613 ENGGK
-618 LYKNGDLN
+618 LYANGDLN

-638 AEGASTAIKGVE
+638 AEGNATSIKGVE
-650 TSENATVVAR
+650 TSGNATVVAR